1 MQNLKYLILSVE
13 DVPTPVVFAAVL
25 SHKAVADK
33 MNLHVLGAGFVR
45 FLASPKTSSLFAAVF
60 GESDSLNIASR
71 PEDGE
76 VIETFFR

>member
-33 MNLHVLGAGFVR
+33 LGLRVLSAGFVR
-45 FLASPKTSSLFAAVF
+45 FVSSPDHKIYAAVF
-60 GESDSLNIASR
+60 GESDSLKIASR

-76 VIETFFR
+76 VIEPFFR